1 MSSPQQEQEQEE
13 EEEQE
18 HGDIA
23 VGRNETSVE
32 GSRRKRMVSGFGACD
47 GDNGGGRSPSAGWDA
62 SSRTL
67 EDARA
72 EGARRHD
79 AAARRE
85 RALAYAYA
93 YQQVR
98 RRAARASM
106 ASDDST

>member
-1 MSSPQQEQEQEE
+1 LQGHRDVSDDGEVADLLLRQRSRSRSR
-13 EEEQE
+13 
-18 HGDIA
+18 
-23 VGRNETSVE
+23 GRLGRGE
-32 GSRRKRMVSGFGACD
+32 
-47 GDNGGGRSPSAGWDA
+47 DNGGGRSPSGAWDS

-98 RRAARASM
+98 RACACLANTTVPD
-106 ASDDST
+106 AGDY